1 MKIVNIDISF
11 FFHRTSRLERLCWKY
26 DKLVFSKGYEWMT
39 LPFWCLFKSYHIK
52 VTIGDISCWECI
64 CVASLRVNHKLGKVQ
79 DGNIILIKMCTV
91 WPFNP
96 CAHVLLLCTSFPF
109 TVPSPKTGAV
119 RKYNFLITCFLLWA
133 LDVQLGNI
141 YPSMSKVSLDVQGYI
156 RCPRIH

>member
-1 MKIVNIDISF
+1 MTNLSSAKVMNEWLFHSGVYSKVIIS
-11 FFHRTSRLERLCWKY
+11 RWLA
-26 DKLVFSKGYEWMT
+26 
-39 LPFWCLFKSYHIK
+39 
-52 VTIGDISCWECI
+52 IGDISCWECI

-79 DGNIILIKMCTV
+79 DGNMTLIKMCTI
-91 WPFNP
+91 WPVNP
-96 CAHVLLLCTSFPF
+96 CVHVHLLCTSFPF

-119 RKYNFLITCFLLWA
+119 RKYKFLITCFLLWA